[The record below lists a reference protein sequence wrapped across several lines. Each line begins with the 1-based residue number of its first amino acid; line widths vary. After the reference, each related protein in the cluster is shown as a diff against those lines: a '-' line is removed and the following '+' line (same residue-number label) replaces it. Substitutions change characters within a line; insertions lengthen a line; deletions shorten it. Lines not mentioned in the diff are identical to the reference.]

1 MIDLRNY
8 ALLAEQKKFGY
19 FNKLNE
25 SGPDQ
30 QNAAGL
36 AAVLSG
42 KTDAKYINQWE
53 QLVADF
59 NKNVQTPG
67 LHTVIINHDDGKT
80 QMVSI
85 DYQIGTDKKPVKG
98 STVLTPA
105 AKIAAPAPKAAD
117 LLEIAITIS
126 ELIKAQ
132 FADGSAFFK
141 QFTKGWYANDED
153 DKAADAFD
161 AWYKVYCLKKV
172 TSITAGAKL
181 IPIPNPDP
189 TDVATMKTTLTN
201 NATSI
206 TNAVDQILSKMRSN
220 TDFNDSVSWSIQDF
234 DGASTPYTVEVDFG

>member
-30 QNAAGL
+30 QSDAGL
-36 AAVLSG
+36 KAVLSG
-42 KTDAKYINQWE
+42 KTDAKYLNQWE

-85 DYQIGTDKKPVKG
+85 DYQIGTDKKPIKG
-98 STVLTPA
+98 SVVLTPA

-117 LLEIAITIS
+117 LLKIAMDVST
-126 ELIKAQ
+126 LIQDQ
-132 FADGSAFFK
+132 FKDGSSLFK
-141 QFTKGWYANDED
+141 EFKKSWYANDED
-153 DKAADAFD
+153 AQAATAFD

-172 TSITAGAKL
+172 TSITAGAAL
-181 IPIPNPDP
+181 IPTPDPDP

-201 NATSI
+201 NAIGI
-206 TNAVDQILSKMRSN
+206 TNAVAQILSKMRSN
-220 TDFNDSVSWSIQDF
+220 SDTDDDVSWSIQDF
-234 DGASTPYTVEVDFG
+234 NGATTPYKVDTDI